1 MEGRQGR
8 RNVGEIEPVGG
19 QPSRNSGHTIDIVEI
34 SDEDWIESLR
44 TAEES
49 TQSQSQ
55 WPRIPKAPQ
64 MLRGTQDFKKFYE
77 PRIISKCPYHHGEP
91 DLGPGE
97 MIKPACARKFLAD
110 SNQDIEDLYTNILS
124 NIEAVKECYDWS
136 STKEYDDKKL
146 ARMMLLDGCF
156 LLQFIRS
163 RVSPSTVDMRDV
175 LRDHQINIVQDELF
189 LLENQ
194 LPFGVLKLIFEGANF
209 QDGLP
214 MEKKIKE
221 FVTDIGMPEG
231 LSSEIQLE
239 EVNEEPSHLLDLLRS
254 ALLGSFKMIRGSQ
267 PEQEQEAEKKGE
279 SSSSSGGGNG
289 GSQPEQEQ
297 EAEKKGESS
306 SSSGGGNGGSQ
317 PEQEQEP
324 KKRVESS
331 SSIGGDWSRQPE
343 QENGKSSSSGGG
355 DGGFCCPCKN
365 GKQRGIWQSFRHIK
379 ELKAAGIYLKPSK
392 KSFLTEIS
400 FESYFFYG
408 YLKLPPITIDD
419 FTKAKFLNMVA
430 YEMCPDA
437 PDDYA
442 VTSYVCFLYDF
453 IDDADDVKELR
464 SKHILHNLLGSDE
477 DVAHIFNEIGNGLV
491 DPEIYGD
498 VKARIQKHYDKR
510 VNTWI
515 AEALHGH
522 FRSPWTFMAVI
533 AAVLILIL
541 TGVQTYYAHPVTI

>member
-1 MEGRQGR
+1 MAKDTKGSSHSEG
-8 RNVGEIEPVGG
+8 
-19 QPSRNSGHTIDIVEI
+19 D
-34 SDEDWIESLR
+34 
-44 TAEES
+44 
-49 TQSQSQ
+49 
-55 WPRIPKAPQ
+55 
-64 MLRGTQDFKKFYE
+64 QDFKKFYN
-77 PRIISKCPYHHGEP
+77 PRVVSIGPYHHGKP
-91 DLGPGE
+91 HLHPVE
-97 MIKPACARKFLAD
+97 MIKPLCAQNFLAG
-110 SNQDIEDLYTNILS
+110 SNQYIEALYKKIES
-124 NIEAVKECYDWS
+124 DIEAVRNCYDKKP
-136 STKEYDDKKL
+136 TNRYDNEAL
-146 ARMMLLDGCF
+146 AWMMLLDGCF
-156 LLQFIRS
+156 LLRFIRS
-163 RVSPSTVDMRDV
+163 PANMGKY
-175 LRDHQINIVQDELF
+175 LRDHQINFVEEDLLF
-189 LLENQ
+189 LENQ

-541 TGVQTYYAHPVTI
+541 TGVQTYYAHPGNYIKYLYISSIIIGICFFLVRHVCD